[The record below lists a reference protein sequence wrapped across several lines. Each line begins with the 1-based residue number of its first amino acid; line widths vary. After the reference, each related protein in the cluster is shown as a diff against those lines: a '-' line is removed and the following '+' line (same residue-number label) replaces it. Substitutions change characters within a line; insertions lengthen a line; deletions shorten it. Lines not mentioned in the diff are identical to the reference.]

1 MAVNPRI
8 IATQRLARISLL
20 SALALVLSYIETM
33 IPLPVALPGVKLGL
47 ANVAVVV
54 ALLGIDTRAAAAVAV
69 VKVMASG
76 FLFGSPMMLMYSL
89 GGTALAFAGSAA
101 ASRIPGL
108 GAVATCM
115 VAAILHNAGQ
125 IAVAALLLG
134 TPSVL
139 LSLPPLALAACATG
153 FVTGAV
159 AAGVLASQPNS
170 PYAAESI
177 EIPRPRMKRRT
188 PSNGNGNGNG
198 FRPLAADVA
207 TFGAYRPGTTTAHK
221 LDPRAKIVFAVLFIA
236 TAFVAPGAPALL
248 ILLAAAMAVQ
258 AASGSSAHTALRSLK
273 PFAWLMGFVL
283 VFDTLFVNSG
293 DVIWC
298 AGPATITAGGVS
310 CAIEN
315 VLRFVC
321 VLLGTSALMT
331 TTSPTQLTDGFSL
344 MLRPLDRFG
353 VRTASAGLAMSMTLR
368 FIPTLTK
375 EFNKVCVAQMS
386 RGADFANGGV
396 LHRALALVS
405 ALVPMFASAL
415 RRSESIAYAVE
426 ARAFGAAGASRTC
439 LRDYRLRRADWAV
452 LAMAAALPLIE
463 LALR

>member
-54 ALLGIDTRAAAAVAV
+54 ALLGLDMRAAAAVAV
-69 VKVMASG
+69 AKVMASG

-159 AAGVLASQPNS
+159 AAGVLAAQPDN
-170 PYAAESI
+170 PHAGESI
-177 EIPRPRMKRRT
+177 ELPRPRTKRQA
-188 PSNGNGNGNG
+188 PSSGNG

-207 TFGAYRPGTTTAHK
+207 AFGAYRPGTTTAHK

-236 TAFVAPGAPALL
+236 TAFVAQGAPALL
-248 ILLAAAMAVQ
+248 ILLAAAIAVQ
-258 AASGSSAHTALRSLK
+258 AGSGSSVHTALRSLK

-298 AGPATITAGGVS
+298 AGPATITADGVS

-331 TTSPTQLTDGFSL
+331 TTSPSQLTDGFSL

-396 LHRALALVS
+396 LQRGLALVS

-415 RRSESIAYAVE
+415 RRSESLAYAVE
-426 ARAFGAAGASRTC
+426 ARAFGAVGASRTC
-439 LRDYRLRRADWAV
+439 LRSYRLRRADWAA
-452 LAMAAALPLIE
+452 LALAATLLVIE
-463 LALR
+463 LTLR

>member
-54 ALLGIDTRAAAAVAV
+54 ALLGLDMRAAAAVAV

-101 ASRIPGL
+101 VSRIPGL

-134 TPSVL
+134 TSSVL

-159 AAGVLASQPNS
+159 AAGVLASQPDS

-177 EIPRPRMKRRT
+177 ELPRPRTKGRA
-188 PSNGNGNGNG
+188 PSNGRG
-198 FRPLAADVA
+198 FTPLAADVA
-207 TFGAYRPGTTTAHK
+207 AFGAYRPGTTTAHK
-221 LDPRAKIVFAVLFIA
+221 LDPRAKIIFAVLFIA
-236 TAFVAPGAPALL
+236 TAFAAQGAPALL

-258 AASGSSAHTALRSLK
+258 AASGSSAHAALRSLK

-283 VFDTLFVNSG
+283 VFDTLFVTSG

-298 AGPATITAGGVS
+298 AGPATITTGGAS

-396 LHRALALVS
+396 LQRGLALVS
-405 ALVPMFASAL
+405 ALVPMFAGAL
-415 RRSESIAYAVE
+415 RRSESLAYAVE
-426 ARAFGAAGASRTC
+426 ARAFGAVGPSRTR
-439 LRDYRLRRADWAV
+439 LRSYRLRRADWAA
-452 LAMAAALPLIE
+452 LALAATLLVIE
-463 LALR
+463 LTLR

>member
-54 ALLGIDTRAAAAVAV
+54 ALLGLDMRAAAAVAV

-101 ASRIPGL
+101 VSRIPGL

-159 AAGVLASQPNS
+159 AAGVLASQPDS
-170 PYAAESI
+170 PYAAESV
-177 EIPRPRMKRRT
+177 EIPRPRMKRQT
-188 PSNGNGNGNG
+188 PSNGRG
-198 FRPLAADVA
+198 FTPLAADVA

-236 TAFVAPGAPALL
+236 TAFVAQGAPALL

-344 MLRPLDRFG
+344 MLRPLNRFG

-396 LHRALALVS
+396 LQRGLALVS

-415 RRSESIAYAVE
+415 RRSESLAYAVE

-439 LRDYRLRRADWAV
+439 LRSYRLRRADWAA
-452 LAMAAALPLIE
+452 LALAAALLVIE
-463 LALR
+463 LTLR

>member
-54 ALLGIDTRAAAAVAV
+54 ALLGLDMRAAAAVAV

-101 ASRIPGL
+101 VSRIPGL

-134 TPSVL
+134 TSSVL

-159 AAGVLASQPNS
+159 AAGVLASQPDS

-177 EIPRPRMKRRT
+177 ELPRPRTKGRA
-188 PSNGNGNGNG
+188 PSNGRG
-198 FRPLAADVA
+198 FTPLAADVA
-207 TFGAYRPGTTTAHK
+207 AFGAYRPGTTTAHK
-221 LDPRAKIVFAVLFIA
+221 LDPRAKIIFAVLFIA
-236 TAFVAPGAPALL
+236 TAFAAQGAPALL

-258 AASGSSAHTALRSLK
+258 AASGSSAHAALRSLK

-298 AGPATITAGGVS
+298 AGPATITTGGAS

-396 LHRALALVS
+396 LQRGLALVS
-405 ALVPMFASAL
+405 ALVPMFAGAL
-415 RRSESIAYAVE
+415 RRSESLAYAVE
-426 ARAFGAAGASRTC
+426 ARAFGAVGPSRTR
-439 LRDYRLRRADWAV
+439 LRSYRLRRADWAA
-452 LAMAAALPLIE
+452 LALAATLLVIE
-463 LALR
+463 LTLR

>member
-54 ALLGIDTRAAAAVAV
+54 ALLGLDMRAAAAVAV

-159 AAGVLASQPNS
+159 AAGVLASQPNG

-177 EIPRPRMKRRT
+177 EIPRPRMKKQA
-188 PSNGNGNGNG
+188 PSSGNG

-207 TFGAYRPGTTTAHK
+207 MFGAYRPGTTTAHK

-236 TAFVAPGAPALL
+236 TAFVAQGAPALL

-396 LHRALALVS
+396 LQRGLALVS

-415 RRSESIAYAVE
+415 RRSESLAYAVE

-439 LRDYRLRRADWAV
+439 LRSYRLRRVDWTA
-452 LAMAAALPLIE
+452 LALAAALLVIE
-463 LALR
+463 LTLR

>member
-134 TPSVL
+134 TSSVL

-159 AAGVLASQPNS
+159 ASGVLASQPDS

-177 EIPRPRMKRRT
+177 EIPRPRMKRRV
-188 PSNGNGNGNG
+188 PSNGNG
-198 FRPLAADVA
+198 FTPLAADVA

-221 LDPRAKIVFAVLFIA
+221 LDPRAKIVFAALFIA
-236 TAFVAPGAPALL
+236 TAFAAQGAPALL

-258 AASGSSAHTALRSLK
+258 AASGSSVHAALRSLK
-273 PFAWLMGFVL
+273 PFAWLIAFVL

-386 RGADFANGGV
+386 RGADFANGAV
-396 LHRALALVS
+396 LQRGLALVS

-415 RRSESIAYAVE
+415 RRSESLAYAVE
-426 ARAFGAAGASRTC
+426 ARAFGAVGPSRTC
-439 LRDYRLRRADWAV
+439 LRSYRLRGIDWAA
-452 LAMAAALPLIE
+452 LALAAALLVIE

>member
-54 ALLGIDTRAAAAVAV
+54 ALLGLDRRAAAAVAV

-159 AAGVLASQPNS
+159 AAGVLASQPNG

-177 EIPRPRMKRRT
+177 EIPRPHMKKQA
-188 PSNGNGNGNG
+188 PSSGNG

-207 TFGAYRPGTTTAHK
+207 MFGAYRPGTTTAHK

-236 TAFVAPGAPALL
+236 TAFVAQGAPALL

-396 LHRALALVS
+396 LQRGLALVS

-415 RRSESIAYAVE
+415 RRSESLAYAVE

-439 LRDYRLRRADWAV
+439 LRSYRLRRADWTA
-452 LAMAAALPLIE
+452 LALAAALLVIE
-463 LALR
+463 LTLR

>member
-54 ALLGIDTRAAAAVAV
+54 ALLGLDMRAAAAVAV

-101 ASRIPGL
+101 VSRIPGL

-125 IAVAALLLG
+125 IAVAALLLE

-159 AAGVLASQPNS
+159 AAGVLASQHDS
-170 PYAAESI
+170 PYAAESV
-177 EIPRPRMKRRT
+177 EIPRPRMKGRE
-188 PSNGNGNGNG
+188 PSNGRG

-207 TFGAYRPGTTTAHK
+207 TFGAYRPGATTAHK
-221 LDPRAKIVFAVLFIA
+221 LDPRAKIIVAVLFIA
-236 TAFVAPGAPALL
+236 TTFAAQGAPALL

-258 AASGSSAHTALRSLK
+258 AASGSSARAALRSLK
-273 PFAWLMGFVL
+273 PFAWLIAFVL

-298 AGPATITAGGVS
+298 AGPATITTGGAS

-396 LHRALALVS
+396 LQRGLALVS
-405 ALVPMFASAL
+405 ALVPMFAGAL
-415 RRSESIAYAVE
+415 RRSESLAYAVE
-426 ARAFGAAGASRTC
+426 ARAFGAVGASRTC
-439 LRDYRLRRADWAV
+439 LRSYRLRGVDWAA
-452 LAMAAALPLIE
+452 LALAAALLVIE

>member
-54 ALLGIDTRAAAAVAV
+54 ALLGLDVRAAAAVAV

-134 TPSVL
+134 TTSVL

-153 FVTGAV
+153 FVTGTV
-159 AAGVLASQPNS
+159 AAGVLASQPDS
-170 PYAAESI
+170 PYAAESV
-177 EIPRPRMKRRT
+177 EIPRPRMKRQT
-188 PSNGNGNGNG
+188 PSNGRG
-198 FRPLAADVA
+198 FTPLAADVA

-236 TAFVAPGAPALL
+236 TAFVAQGAPALL

-344 MLRPLDRFG
+344 MLRPLNRFG

-396 LHRALALVS
+396 LQRGLALVS
-405 ALVPMFASAL
+405 ALVPMFAGAL
-415 RRSESIAYAVE
+415 RRSESLAYAVE
-426 ARAFGAAGASRTC
+426 ARAFGAVGASRTC
-439 LRDYRLRRADWAV
+439 LRSYRLRGVDWAA
-452 LAMAAALPLIE
+452 LALAAALLVIE

>member
-54 ALLGIDTRAAAAVAV
+54 ALLGLDMRAAAAVAV

-101 ASRIPGL
+101 VSRIPGL

-159 AAGVLASQPNS
+159 AAGVLASQPDS
-170 PYAAESI
+170 PYAAESL
-177 EIPRPRMKRRT
+177 ELLRPRMKRRT
-188 PSNGNGNGNG
+188 PSNGRG
-198 FRPLAADVA
+198 FTPLAADVA
-207 TFGAYRPGTTTAHK
+207 TFGAYRRGTTIAHK
-221 LDPRAKIVFAVLFIA
+221 LDPRAKIIFAVLFIA
-236 TAFVAPGAPALL
+236 TTFAAQGAPALL

-258 AASGSSAHTALRSLK
+258 AASGSSARAALRSLK
-273 PFAWLMGFVL
+273 PFAWLIAFVL

-298 AGPATITAGGVS
+298 AGPATITAGGIS

-344 MLRPLDRFG
+344 MLRPLGRFG

-396 LHRALALVS
+396 LQRGLALVS
-405 ALVPMFASAL
+405 ALVPMFAGAL
-415 RRSESIAYAVE
+415 RRSESLAYAVE
-426 ARAFGAAGASRTC
+426 ARAFGAVGASRTC
-439 LRDYRLRRADWAV
+439 LRSYRLRGVDWAA
-452 LAMAAALPLIE
+452 LALAAALLLIE

>member
-54 ALLGIDTRAAAAVAV
+54 ALLGLDMRAAAAVAV

-101 ASRIPGL
+101 VSRIPGL

-159 AAGVLASQPNS
+159 AAGVLASQPDS
-170 PYAAESI
+170 PYAAESV
-177 EIPRPRMKRRT
+177 EIPRPRMKRQT
-188 PSNGNGNGNG
+188 PSNGRG
-198 FRPLAADVA
+198 FTPLAADVA

-236 TAFVAPGAPALL
+236 TAFAAQGAPALL

-258 AASGSSAHTALRSLK
+258 AASGSSVHAALRSLK
-273 PFAWLMGFVL
+273 PFAWLIALVL

-298 AGPATITAGGVS
+298 AGPATITAGGIS

-344 MLRPLDRFG
+344 MLRPLGRFG

-396 LHRALALVS
+396 LQRGLALVS
-405 ALVPMFASAL
+405 ALVPMFAGAL
-415 RRSESIAYAVE
+415 RRSESLAYAVE
-426 ARAFGAAGASRTC
+426 ARAFGAVGASRTC
-439 LRDYRLRRADWAV
+439 LRSYRLRGVDWAA
-452 LAMAAALPLIE
+452 LALAAALLLIE

>member
-54 ALLGIDTRAAAAVAV
+54 ALLGLDTRAAAAVAV

-101 ASRIPGL
+101 VSRIPGL

-115 VAAILHNAGQ
+115 VAAILHNTGQ

-159 AAGVLASQPNS
+159 AAGVLASQPDN
-170 PYAAESI
+170 PHPAESI
-177 EIPRPRMKRRT
+177 ELPRPRMKGRAL
-188 PSNGNGNGNG
+188 SNGRE
-198 FRPLAADVA
+198 FTPLAADVA

-221 LDPRAKIVFAVLFIA
+221 LDPRAKIAFAVLFIA
-236 TAFVAPGAPALL
+236 TAFVAQGAPALL

-258 AASGSSAHTALRSLK
+258 AASGSSAHAALRSLK
-273 PFAWLMGFVL
+273 PFAWLIAFVL

-298 AGPATITAGGVS
+298 AGPATITTGGAS

-375 EFNKVCVAQMS
+375 EFNKVCVAQIS

-396 LHRALALVS
+396 LQRALALVS
-405 ALVPMFASAL
+405 ALVPMFAGAL
-415 RRSESIAYAVE
+415 RRSESLAYAVE
-426 ARAFGAAGASRTC
+426 ARAFGAVGPSRTC
-439 LRDYRLRRADWAV
+439 LRSYRLRGIDWAA
-452 LAMAAALPLIE
+452 LALAAALLLIE

>member
-54 ALLGIDTRAAAAVAV
+54 ALLGLDMRAAAAVAV

-101 ASRIPGL
+101 VSRIPGL

-134 TPSVL
+134 TTSVL

-153 FVTGAV
+153 FVTGTV
-159 AAGVLASQPNS
+159 AAGVLASQPDS
-170 PYAAESI
+170 PYAAESV
-177 EIPRPRMKRRT
+177 EIPRPRMKGRE
-188 PSNGNGNGNG
+188 PSNGRG

-207 TFGAYRPGTTTAHK
+207 TFGAYRPGATTAHK
-221 LDPRAKIVFAVLFIA
+221 LDPRAKIIVAVLFIA
-236 TAFVAPGAPALL
+236 TTFAAQGAPALL

-258 AASGSSAHTALRSLK
+258 AASGSSVHAALRSLK
-273 PFAWLMGFVL
+273 PFAWLIALVL
-283 VFDTLFVNSG
+283 VFDTLFVNWG

-298 AGPATITAGGVS
+298 AGPAMITAGGIS

-396 LHRALALVS
+396 LQRGLALVS
-405 ALVPMFASAL
+405 ALVPMFAGAL
-415 RRSESIAYAVE
+415 RRSESLAYAVE
-426 ARAFGAAGASRTC
+426 ARAFGAVGASRTC
-439 LRDYRLRRADWAV
+439 LRSYRLRGVDWAA
-452 LAMAAALPLIE
+452 LALAAALLVIE

>member
-54 ALLGIDTRAAAAVAV
+54 ALLGLDMRAAAAVAV

-101 ASRIPGL
+101 VSRIPGL

-134 TPSVL
+134 TTSVL

-153 FVTGAV
+153 FVTGTV
-159 AAGVLASQPNS
+159 AAGVLASQPDS
-170 PYAAESI
+170 PYAAESV
-177 EIPRPRMKRRT
+177 EIPRPRMKRQT
-188 PSNGNGNGNG
+188 PSNGRG
-198 FRPLAADVA
+198 FTPLAADVA

-236 TAFVAPGAPALL
+236 TTFAAQGAPALL

-258 AASGSSAHTALRSLK
+258 AASGSSVHAALRSLK
-273 PFAWLMGFVL
+273 PFAWLIALVL

-298 AGPATITAGGVS
+298 AGPAMITAGGIS

-396 LHRALALVS
+396 LQRGLALVS
-405 ALVPMFASAL
+405 ALVPMFAGAL
-415 RRSESIAYAVE
+415 RRSESLAYAVE
-426 ARAFGAAGASRTC
+426 ARAFGAVGASRTC
-439 LRDYRLRRADWAV
+439 LRSYRLRGVDWAA
-452 LAMAAALPLIE
+452 LALAAALLVIE

>member
-54 ALLGIDTRAAAAVAV
+54 ALLGLDMRAAAAVAV

-159 AAGVLASQPNS
+159 AAGVLAAQPDS
-170 PYAAESI
+170 PHAGESI
-177 EIPRPRMKRRT
+177 ELPRPRMEKQV
-188 PSNGNGNGNG
+188 PSNGNG
-198 FRPLAADVA
+198 FRPLTADVA
-207 TFGAYRPGTTTAHK
+207 AFGAYRPGATMAHK

-236 TAFVAPGAPALL
+236 TAFVAQGPLALL

-258 AASGSSAHTALRSLK
+258 AGSGSSVHTALRSLK
-273 PFAWLMGFVL
+273 PLAWLMGFVL

-293 DVIWC
+293 DVIWR

-331 TTSPTQLTDGFSL
+331 TTSPSQLTDGFSL

-386 RGADFANGGV
+386 RGADFASGGA
-396 LHRALALVS
+396 LQRALALVS

-439 LRDYRLRRADWAV
+439 LRSYRLRRADWAA
-452 LAMAAALPLIE
+452 LALAAALLVIE
-463 LALR
+463 LTLR

>member
-1 MAVNPRI
+1 MAINPRI

-54 ALLGIDTRAAAAVAV
+54 ALLGLDIRAAAAVAV

-159 AAGVLASQPNS
+159 AAGVLAAQPDS
-170 PYAAESI
+170 PHAGESI
-177 EIPRPRMKRRT
+177 ELPRPRTKGWA
-188 PSNGNGNGNG
+188 PSNGRG
-198 FRPLAADVA
+198 FTPLAADVA
-207 TFGAYRPGTTTAHK
+207 AFGAYRPGTTTAHK
-221 LDPRAKIVFAVLFIA
+221 LDPRAKIIFAVLFIA
-236 TAFVAPGAPALL
+236 TAFAAQGAPALL

-258 AASGSSAHTALRSLK
+258 AASGSSAHAALRSLK

-298 AGPATITAGGVS
+298 AGPATITTGGAP

-386 RGADFANGGV
+386 RGADFANGDV
-396 LHRALALVS
+396 LQRGLALVS
-405 ALVPMFASAL
+405 ALVPMFAGAL
-415 RRSESIAYAVE
+415 RRSESLAYAVE
-426 ARAFGAAGASRTC
+426 ARAFGAVGPSRTC
-439 LRDYRLRRADWAV
+439 LRSYRLRGIDWAA
-452 LAMAAALPLIE
+452 LALAATLLVIE

>member
-54 ALLGIDTRAAAAVAV
+54 ALLGLDMRAAAAVAV

-101 ASRIPGL
+101 VSRIPGL

-115 VAAILHNAGQ
+115 VAAILHNTGQ

-159 AAGVLASQPNS
+159 AAGVLASQPDS
-170 PYAAESI
+170 PYAGESI
-177 EIPRPRMKRRT
+177 ELPRPRMKKQV
-188 PSNGNGNGNG
+188 PSNGNG
-198 FRPLAADVA
+198 FRPLTADVA
-207 TFGAYRPGTTTAHK
+207 AFGAYRPGTTMAHK

-236 TAFVAPGAPALL
+236 TAFVAQGAPALL

-258 AASGSSAHTALRSLK
+258 VASGSNAHAALRSLK

-283 VFDTLFVNSG
+283 VFDTLFVNSS

-331 TTSPTQLTDGFSL
+331 TTSPSQLTDGFSL

-353 VRTASAGLAMSMTLR
+353 VRTAPAGLAMSMTLR

-386 RGADFANGGV
+386 RGADFASGGA
-396 LHRALALVS
+396 LQRALALIS

-439 LRDYRLRRADWAV
+439 LRSYRLRRADWAA
-452 LAMAAALPLIE
+452 LALAATLLVIE
-463 LALR
+463 LTLR

>member
-54 ALLGIDTRAAAAVAV
+54 ALLGLDMRAAAAVAV

-101 ASRIPGL
+101 VSRIPGL

-134 TPSVL
+134 TTSVL

-153 FVTGAV
+153 FVTGTV
-159 AAGVLASQPNS
+159 AAGVLASQPDS
-170 PYAAESI
+170 PYAAESV
-177 EIPRPRMKRRT
+177 EIPRPRMKRQT
-188 PSNGNGNGNG
+188 PSNGRG
-198 FRPLAADVA
+198 FTPLAADVA

-236 TAFVAPGAPALL
+236 TAFAAQGAPALL

-258 AASGSSAHTALRSLK
+258 AASGSSVHAALRSLK
-273 PFAWLMGFVL
+273 PFAWLIALVL

-298 AGPATITAGGVS
+298 AGPATITTGGAS

-396 LHRALALVS
+396 LQRGLALVS
-405 ALVPMFASAL
+405 ALVPMFAGAL
-415 RRSESIAYAVE
+415 RRSESLAYAVE
-426 ARAFGAAGASRTC
+426 ARAFGAVGASRTC
-439 LRDYRLRRADWAV
+439 LRSYRLRGVDWAA
-452 LAMAAALPLIE
+452 LALAAALLVIE

>member
-1 MAVNPRI
+1 MAVNPHI

-54 ALLGIDTRAAAAVAV
+54 ALLGLDVRAAAAVAV

-101 ASRIPGL
+101 VSRIPGL

-139 LSLPPLALAACATG
+139 LSMPPLALAACATG
-153 FVTGAV
+153 FVTGTV
-159 AAGVLASQPNS
+159 AAGVLASQPDS

-177 EIPRPRMKRRT
+177 EIPRPRMKRRA
-188 PSNGNGNGNG
+188 PSNGNG

-207 TFGAYRPGTTTAHK
+207 MFGAYRPGTTIAHR
-221 LDPRAKIVFAVLFIA
+221 LDPRAKIVFAVLFIE
-236 TAFVAPGAPALL
+236 TAFVAQGAPALL

-258 AASGSSAHTALRSLK
+258 AASGSSAHAALRSLK
-273 PFAWLMGFVL
+273 PFAWLIVFVL

-293 DVIWC
+293 DVIWR
-298 AGPATITAGGVS
+298 AGPATITTGGAS

-344 MLRPLDRFG
+344 ILRPLDRFG

-396 LHRALALVS
+396 LQRALALVS
-405 ALVPMFASAL
+405 ALVPMFAGAL
-415 RRSESIAYAVE
+415 RRSESLAYAIE
-426 ARAFGAAGASRTC
+426 ARAFGAVGASRTC
-439 LRDYRLRRADWAV
+439 LRSYRLRGIDWAA
-452 LAMAAALPLIE
+452 LALVAALLFIE

>member
-54 ALLGIDTRAAAAVAV
+54 ALLGLDMRAAAAVAV

-101 ASRIPGL
+101 VSRIPGL

-159 AAGVLASQPNS
+159 AAGVLASQPDS
-170 PYAAESI
+170 PYAAESV
-177 EIPRPRMKRRT
+177 EIPRPRMKGRE
-188 PSNGNGNGNG
+188 PSNGRG

-207 TFGAYRPGTTTAHK
+207 TFGAYRPGATTAHK
-221 LDPRAKIVFAVLFIA
+221 LDPRAKIIVAVLFIA
-236 TAFVAPGAPALL
+236 TTFAAQGAPALL

-258 AASGSSAHTALRSLK
+258 AASGSSARAALRSLK
-273 PFAWLMGFVL
+273 PFAWLIAFVL

-298 AGPATITAGGVS
+298 AGPATITTGGAS

-396 LHRALALVS
+396 LQRGLALVS
-405 ALVPMFASAL
+405 ALVPMFAGAL
-415 RRSESIAYAVE
+415 RRSESLAYAVE
-426 ARAFGAAGASRTC
+426 ARAFGAVGASRTC
-439 LRDYRLRRADWAV
+439 LRSYRLRGVDWAA
-452 LAMAAALPLIE
+452 LALAAALLVIE

>member
-54 ALLGIDTRAAAAVAV
+54 ALLGLDMHAAAAVAV

-76 FLFGSPMMLMYSL
+76 VLFGSPMMLMYSL

-125 IAVAALLLG
+125 IAIAALLLG

-159 AAGVLASQPNS
+159 AAGVLAAQPDS
-170 PYAAESI
+170 PYAVESI
-177 EIPRPRMKRRT
+177 ELPRPRMKKQA
-188 PSNGNGNGNG
+188 PSSGNG

-236 TAFVAPGAPALL
+236 TAFVAQGAPALL
-248 ILLAAAMAVQ
+248 ILLAAAIAVQ
-258 AASGSSAHTALRSLK
+258 AGSGSSVHTALRSLK
-273 PFAWLMGFVL
+273 PFAWLIAFVL

-331 TTSPTQLTDGFSL
+331 TTSPAQLTDGFSL

-396 LHRALALVS
+396 LQRGLALVS
-405 ALVPMFASAL
+405 ALVPMFAGAL
-415 RRSESIAYAVE
+415 RRSESLAYAVE
-426 ARAFGAAGASRTC
+426 ARAFGAVGASRTC
-439 LRDYRLRRADWAV
+439 LRSYRLRRADWAA
-452 LAMAAALPLIE
+452 LALAATLLVIE
-463 LALR
+463 LTLR

>member
-159 AAGVLASQPNS
+159 AAGVLASQPDS
-170 PYAAESI
+170 PYAAESL
-177 EIPRPRMKRRT
+177 ELPRPRMKGRA
-188 PSNGNGNGNG
+188 PSNGRG
-198 FRPLAADVA
+198 FTPLAADVA
-207 TFGAYRPGTTTAHK
+207 MFGAYRPGTTIAHK

-236 TAFVAPGAPALL
+236 TAFAAQGAPALL

-258 AASGSSAHTALRSLK
+258 ATSGSSARAALRSLK
-273 PFAWLMGFVL
+273 PFAWLIAFVL

-396 LHRALALVS
+396 LQRGLALVS
-405 ALVPMFASAL
+405 ALVPMFAGAL
-415 RRSESIAYAVE
+415 RRSESLAYAVE
-426 ARAFGAAGASRTC
+426 ARAFGAVGASRTC
-439 LRDYRLRRADWAV
+439 LRSYRLRGVDWAA
-452 LAMAAALPLIE
+452 LALAAALLLIE

>member
-54 ALLGIDTRAAAAVAV
+54 ALLGLDMRAAAAVAV

-101 ASRIPGL
+101 VSRIPGL

-125 IAVAALLLG
+125 IAVAALLLE

-159 AAGVLASQPNS
+159 AAGVLASQPDS
-170 PYAAESI
+170 PYAAESV
-177 EIPRPRMKRRT
+177 EIPRPRMKGRE
-188 PSNGNGNGNG
+188 PSNGRG

-207 TFGAYRPGTTTAHK
+207 TFGAYRPGATTAHK
-221 LDPRAKIVFAVLFIA
+221 LDPRAKIIVAVLFIA
-236 TAFVAPGAPALL
+236 TTFAAQGAPALL

-258 AASGSSAHTALRSLK
+258 AASGSSARAALRSLK
-273 PFAWLMGFVL
+273 PFAWLIAFVL

-298 AGPATITAGGVS
+298 AGPATITTGGAS

-452 LAMAAALPLIE
+452 LAMAATLPLIE

>member
-54 ALLGIDTRAAAAVAV
+54 ALLGIDMRAAAAVAV

-159 AAGVLASQPNS
+159 ASGVLASQPDS

-177 EIPRPRMKRRT
+177 EVPRPRMKRRA
-188 PSNGNGNGNG
+188 PSSGNG
-198 FRPLAADVA
+198 FTPLAAGVA

-221 LDPRAKIVFAVLFIA
+221 LDPRAKIVFAALFIA
-236 TAFVAPGAPALL
+236 TAFVAQGAPALL
-248 ILLAAAMAVQ
+248 FLLAAAMAVQ
-258 AASGSSAHTALRSLK
+258 AASGSSAHAALRSLK
-273 PFAWLMGFVL
+273 PFAWLIAFVL

-293 DVIWC
+293 DVVWC

-375 EFNKVCVAQMS
+375 EFNRVCVAQMS

-396 LHRALALVS
+396 LQRGLALVS

-415 RRSESIAYAVE
+415 RRSESLAYAVE
-426 ARAFGAAGASRTC
+426 ARAFGAVDASRTC
-439 LRDYRLRRADWAV
+439 LRGYRLRGIDWAA
-452 LAMAAALPLIE
+452 LALAAALLLIE

>member
-134 TPSVL
+134 TSSVL

-159 AAGVLASQPNS
+159 ASGVLASQPDS

-177 EIPRPRMKRRT
+177 EVPRPRMKRRT
-188 PSNGNGNGNG
+188 PSNGNG

-207 TFGAYRPGTTTAHK
+207 TFGAYRPGTTMAHK

-386 RGADFANGGV
+386 RGADFASGGV
-396 LHRALALVS
+396 LQRGLALVS
-405 ALVPMFASAL
+405 ALVPMFAGAL
-415 RRSESIAYAVE
+415 RRSESLAYAVE
-426 ARAFGAAGASRTC
+426 ARAFGAVGPSRTC
-439 LRDYRLRRADWAV
+439 LRSYRLRGIDWAA
-452 LAMAAALPLIE
+452 LALAAALLVIE

>member
-54 ALLGIDTRAAAAVAV
+54 ALLGLDVRAAAAVAV

-101 ASRIPGL
+101 VSRIPGL

-134 TPSVL
+134 TSSVL

-159 AAGVLASQPNS
+159 AAGVLASQPDS

-177 EIPRPRMKRRT
+177 ELPRPRTKGRA
-188 PSNGNGNGNG
+188 PSNGRG
-198 FRPLAADVA
+198 FTPLAADVA
-207 TFGAYRPGTTTAHK
+207 AFGAYRPGTTTAHK
-221 LDPRAKIVFAVLFIA
+221 LDPRAKIIFAVLFIA
-236 TAFVAPGAPALL
+236 TAFAAQGAPALL

-258 AASGSSAHTALRSLK
+258 AASGSSAHAALRSLK

-298 AGPATITAGGVS
+298 AGPATITTGGAS

-396 LHRALALVS
+396 LQRGLALVS
-405 ALVPMFASAL
+405 ALVPMFAGAL
-415 RRSESIAYAVE
+415 RRSESLAYAVE
-426 ARAFGAAGASRTC
+426 ARAFGAVGPSRTC
-439 LRDYRLRRADWAV
+439 LRSYRLRGVDWAA
-452 LAMAAALPLIE
+452 LALAAALLVIE
-463 LALR
+463 LTLR

>member
-54 ALLGIDTRAAAAVAV
+54 ALLGLDMRAAAAVAV

-101 ASRIPGL
+101 VSRIPGL

-159 AAGVLASQPNS
+159 AAGVLASQPNG

-177 EIPRPRMKRRT
+177 EIPRPRMKKQA
-188 PSNGNGNGNG
+188 PSSGNG
-198 FRPLAADVA
+198 FRPLAVDVA
-207 TFGAYRPGTTTAHK
+207 MFGAYRPGTTTAHK

-236 TAFVAPGAPALL
+236 TAFVAQGAPALL

-344 MLRPLDRFG
+344 MLRPLNRFG

-396 LHRALALVS
+396 LQRGLALVS

-415 RRSESIAYAVE
+415 RRSESLAYAVE

-439 LRDYRLRRADWAV
+439 LRSYRLRRADWAA
-452 LAMAAALPLIE
+452 LALAAALLVIE
-463 LALR
+463 LTLR

>member
-1 MAVNPRI
+1 MAVNPGI
-8 IATQRLARISLL
+8 LATQRLARISLL

-54 ALLGIDTRAAAAVAV
+54 ALLGLDTRAAAAVAV

-89 GGTALAFAGSAA
+89 GGTVLAFAGSAA

-153 FVTGAV
+153 FATGAV
-159 AAGVLASQPNS
+159 AAGVLAAQPDN
-170 PYAAESI
+170 PHAGEGI
-177 EIPRPRMKRRT
+177 ELPRPRANRQAPSKGKRFT
-188 PSNGNGNGNG
+188 
-198 FRPLAADVA
+198 PLAADVA
-207 TFGAYRPGTTTAHK
+207 AFGAYRPGATMAHK
-221 LDPRAKIVFAVLFIA
+221 MDPRAKIVFTVLFIA
-236 TAFVAPGAPALL
+236 TAFVAQGAPALL
-248 ILLAAAMAVQ
+248 VLFAAAMAVQ
-258 AASGSSAHTALRSLK
+258 AASGSNVHAALRSLK
-273 PFAWLMGFVL
+273 PFAWLMAFVL

-293 DVIWC
+293 DVIWS
-298 AGPATITAGGVS
+298 AGPATITTGGAS

-321 VLLGTSALMT
+321 VLLGTSTLMI
-331 TTSPTQLTDGFSL
+331 TTSPSQLTDGFSL
-344 MLRPLDRFG
+344 MLRPLSCFG

-375 EFNKVCVAQMS
+375 EFNKVCIAQMS
-386 RGADFANGGV
+386 RGADFANGGALQRV
-396 LHRALALVS
+396 LALVS

-415 RRSESIAYAVE
+415 RRSESIVYAVE

-439 LRDYRLRRADWAV
+439 LRSYRLHRADWTA
-452 LAMAAALPLIE
+452 LALAAALLLIE

>member
-54 ALLGIDTRAAAAVAV
+54 ALLGLDMRAAAAVAV

-101 ASRIPGL
+101 VSRIPGL

-134 TPSVL
+134 TTSVL

-159 AAGVLASQPNS
+159 AAGVLTSQPDS

-177 EIPRPRMKRRT
+177 ELPRPRAKGRA
-188 PSNGNGNGNG
+188 PSSGRG
-198 FRPLAADVA
+198 FTPLAADVA
-207 TFGAYRPGTTTAHK
+207 AFGAYRPGTTTAHK
-221 LDPRAKIVFAVLFIA
+221 LDPRAKIIFAVLFIA
-236 TAFVAPGAPALL
+236 TAFAAQGAPALL

-258 AASGSSAHTALRSLK
+258 AASGSSAHAALRSLK

-298 AGPATITAGGVS
+298 AGPATITTDGAS

-396 LHRALALVS
+396 LQRGLALVS
-405 ALVPMFASAL
+405 ALVPMFAGAL
-415 RRSESIAYAVE
+415 RRSESLAYAVE
-426 ARAFGAAGASRTC
+426 ARAFGAVGPSRTC
-439 LRDYRLRRADWAV
+439 LRSYRLRGIDRAA
-452 LAMAAALPLIE
+452 LALAAALLLIE

>member
-54 ALLGIDTRAAAAVAV
+54 ALLGLDVRAAAAVAV

-101 ASRIPGL
+101 VSRIPGL

-134 TPSVL
+134 TSSVL

-159 AAGVLASQPNS
+159 AAGVLASQPDS

-177 EIPRPRMKRRT
+177 ELPRPRTKGRA
-188 PSNGNGNGNG
+188 PSNGRG
-198 FRPLAADVA
+198 FTPLAADVA
-207 TFGAYRPGTTTAHK
+207 AFGAYRPGTTTAHK
-221 LDPRAKIVFAVLFIA
+221 LDPRAKIIFAVLFIA
-236 TAFVAPGAPALL
+236 TAFAAQGAPALL

-258 AASGSSAHTALRSLK
+258 AASGSSAHAALRSLK

-298 AGPATITAGGVS
+298 AGPATITTGGAS

-396 LHRALALVS
+396 LQRGLALVS
-405 ALVPMFASAL
+405 ALVPMFAGAL
-415 RRSESIAYAVE
+415 RRSESLAYAVE
-426 ARAFGAAGASRTC
+426 ARAFGAVGPSRTC
-439 LRDYRLRRADWAV
+439 LRSYRLRGVDWAA
-452 LAMAAALPLIE
+452 LALAATLLVIE
-463 LALR
+463 LTLR